1 MATEGSL
8 KAPMNGAVVAILVQA
23 GEAVTAGQTLVIME
37 AMKMEHAIK
46 APADGVVSELF
57 FAEGDQVAE
66 GNELLAIDVEDE
78 ETT

>member
-1 MATEGSL
+1 
-8 KAPMNGAVVAILVQA
+8 
-23 GEAVTAGQTLVIME
+23 ME

-66 GNELLAIDVEDE
+66 GNELLAIDVEEE
-78 ETT
+78 ETS